1 MTNQSLIRRPPE
13 GGVYRRY
20 GHLFLLAGIAVLS
33 FVFNFYAISKVGYGN
48 EYYAAAVKSM
58 SQSFHNFFY
67 VSFDPAG
74 LVSVDKPP
82 LGLWIQTLFVL
93 AFGYHGWAMLL
104 PQALAGTGSCIM
116 LYVLT
121 AKRFGRPAGLIA
133 SLVFALTP
141 IVVVASRNSTMDMQL
156 VLTLLAATWFLFK
169 AIDTGRW
176 RFLFTAA
183 LFVGIGFNIKMLQ
196 AYMIL
201 PAVAVVYLV
210 FSKEKLARRFIA
222 AGISLGIMAIVSF
235 AWVVAV
241 DMTPASDRPYVDSS
255 TNNTVLELILGHN
268 GVERLVG
275 EGGGGGGQ
283 GTGAPGGAGQGDF
296 TPPQMQQGGAD
307 DGQTGTAGGQSGTT
321 AQDGA
326 TDGQTG
332 GPGGFVPGGTQTDGG
347 SASSSGDTEGGFGQ
361 GFPGQGGFGQNGDA
375 QQAGGM
381 RQGGGGIGSGEIGTA
396 SPLRLWSANLFG
408 QISWLLPLAFFAIL
422 VSLKRFSYKK
432 RTAKQGQFVYWVL
445 WLGVMGVFF
454 SFAGFYH
461 RYYLC
466 MMAPAIAVLTG
477 IGVVSMIKAF
487 RAKQGWKRFLLPLSL
502 VATLVP
508 AVLHVWSYTALRGW
522 LVPLMIIAGAVSLI
536 AMLLYDRTGRRAALA
551 AASVLMAVSLLAAPI
566 YWSLTPVWS
575 TPNATTPYAGPELV
589 SQGGQDGGQ
598 GGFSANGAGG
608 LQMGTSQNG
617 AAQDDTQQTTSD
629 ASSGETAD
637 TSSASSSSSSSGS
650 SYASLQAYLVAHY
663 KAGSYLVMTQRASD
677 IAQLIIDT
685 GLPAVAYGGFL
696 GSDNSLTVDQLKTL
710 VKEGKVT
717 YFLLS
722 SQGGMGRQGGFA
734 AGTSASSDT
743 TTSNDTSSASAS
755 SDGAQTDESAASSGG
770 SDQSIASY
778 VTANATLVD
787 ASEYGG
793 SSQGGSLYY
802 FGS

>member
-1 MTNQSLIRRPPE
+1 MR
-13 GGVYRRY
+13 
-20 GHLFLLAGIAVLS
+20 
-33 FVFNFYAISKVGYGN
+33 
-48 EYYAAAVKSM
+48 
-58 SQSFHNFFY
+58 
-67 VSFDPAG
+67 
-74 LVSVDKPP
+74 
-82 LGLWIQTLFVL
+82 
-93 AFGYHGWAMLL
+93 
-104 PQALAGTGSCIM
+104 
-116 LYVLT
+116 
-121 AKRFGRPAGLIA
+121 
-133 SLVFALTP
+133 
-141 IVVVASRNSTMDMQL
+141 
-156 VLTLLAATWFLFK
+156 
-169 AIDTGRW
+169 
-176 RFLFTAA
+176 
-183 LFVGIGFNIKMLQ
+183 
-196 AYMIL
+196 
-201 PAVAVVYLV
+201 
-210 FSKEKLARRFIA
+210 
-222 AGISLGIMAIVSF
+222 
-235 AWVVAV
+235 
-241 DMTPASDRPYVDSS
+241 
-255 TNNTVLELILGHN
+255 
-268 GVERLVG
+268 
-275 EGGGGGGQ
+275 
-283 GTGAPGGAGQGDF
+283 
-296 TPPQMQQGGAD
+296 QGG
-307 DGQTGTAGGQSGTT
+307 
-321 AQDGA
+321 
-326 TDGQTG
+326 
-332 GPGGFVPGGTQTDGG
+332 
-347 SASSSGDTEGGFGQ
+347 
-361 GFPGQGGFGQNGDA
+361 
-375 QQAGGM
+375 
-381 RQGGGGIGSGEIGTA
+381 GGGGIGSGEIGTA
-396 SPLRLWSANLFG
+396 SPLRLWSSNLFG
-408 QISWLLPLAFFAIL
+408 QISWLLPLALFAIL

-487 RAKQGWKRFLLPLSL
+487 RAKQGWKRFLLPISL
-502 VATLVP
+502 AATLVP

-522 LVPLMIIAGAVSLI
+522 LVPLMIAAGAASLL

-589 SQGGQDGGQ
+589 SQGGQ

-637 TSSASSSSSSSGS
+637 TSSASSGSSSSSSSSSGS

-696 GSDNSLTVDQLKTL
+696 GSDNSLTVDQLKAL

-722 SQGGMGRQGGFA
+722 SQGGMGRQGGFT
-734 AGTSASSDT
+734 AGMSASSDT
-743 TTSNDTSSASAS
+743 TTSSGTSSASAS
-755 SDGAQTDESAASSGG
+755 SDGAQTDESASSSDG